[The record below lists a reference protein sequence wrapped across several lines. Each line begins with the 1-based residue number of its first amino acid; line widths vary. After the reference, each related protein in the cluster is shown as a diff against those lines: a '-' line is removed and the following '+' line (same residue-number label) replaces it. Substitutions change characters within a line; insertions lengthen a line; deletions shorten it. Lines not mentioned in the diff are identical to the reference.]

1 MSAVIPD
8 SQSCH
13 SLADWLCYI
22 EHNHPVHKIE
32 LGLERVLEVAK
43 RADLAS
49 LPGKTILI
57 GGTNGKGTTACVLE
71 QLLIAQGFRVGV
83 YSSPH
88 LLKFNERLRLDSQDV
103 PDAAW
108 LSAFAFIEQIR
119 GEIALTY
126 FEFTTLVAFRVLQ
139 LQQPDFCIIEV
150 GLGGRLDA
158 TNIIAPD
165 ISVITTVDL
174 DHQDWL
180 GDNRELIGIEKAGI
194 FRPGQPVVIGDL
206 DPPRSV
212 LAHAQQLA
220 CDYVLVHKDYRYTEQ
235 SESWQWQSQLH
246 QFEPL
251 PLPAMPVQNAACAL
265 AVLEKLSLLPDL
277 AQLHNVLSFLQ
288 LPGRMQWLQQQPAVI
303 IDVAHNPQS
312 AAYLATQISKL
323 KPQFKQIIALTGM
336 LKDKDITQ
344 TLLPL
349 TSLFDQWNLVS
360 LEGARGATAAQ
371 LAVKLPQTNASVQ
384 LHDDV
389 KQAYLDVSSK
399 LQPDEL
405 LVVFGSFFTVSAVL
419 AVHQEVK

>member
-1 MSAVIPD
+1 
-8 SQSCH
+8 
-13 SLADWLCYI
+13 
-22 EHNHPVHKIE
+22 
-32 LGLERVLEVAK
+32 
-43 RADLAS
+43 
-49 LPGKTILI
+49 
-57 GGTNGKGTTACVLE
+57 
-71 QLLIAQGFRVGV
+71 
-83 YSSPH
+83 
-88 LLKFNERLRLDSQDV
+88 
-103 PDAAW
+103 
-108 LSAFAFIEQIR
+108 
-119 GEIALTY
+119 
-126 FEFTTLVAFRVLQ
+126 
-139 LQQPDFCIIEV
+139 
-150 GLGGRLDA
+150 
-158 TNIIAPD
+158 
-165 ISVITTVDL
+165 
-174 DHQDWL
+174 
-180 GDNRELIGIEKAGI
+180 
-194 FRPGQPVVIGDL
+194 
-206 DPPRSV
+206 
-212 LAHAQQLA
+212 
-220 CDYVLVHKDYRYTEQ
+220 VHKDYRYTEQ

-277 AQLHNVLSFLQ
+277 AQLQNVLSSLQ